1 MHLIFDLV
9 NIWFITDTKQP
20 TKNQNLPRLLEQSTG
35 VAPIWLNASAPVAT
49 NCISVSAPVAATIWL
64 VLVPLSPHRSMG
76 VQQIR
81 SNHHDRGGRLR
92 WAWVHWTQQ
101 PAIIL
106 ERS

>member
-35 VAPIWLNASAPVAT
+35 VAPIWLNASAPVAA

-64 VLVPLSPHRSMG
+64 GVGAPLAT
-76 VQQIR
+76 QIHGC
-81 SNHHDRGGRLR
+81 STN
-92 WAWVHWTQQ
+92 
-101 PAIIL
+101 PF
-106 ERS
+106 